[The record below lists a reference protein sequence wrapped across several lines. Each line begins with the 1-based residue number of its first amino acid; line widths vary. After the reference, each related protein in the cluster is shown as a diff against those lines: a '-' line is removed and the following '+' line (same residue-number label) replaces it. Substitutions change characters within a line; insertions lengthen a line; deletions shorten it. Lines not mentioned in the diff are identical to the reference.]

1 MHFARGLGVFLLVLR
16 RMKEDASVANCA
28 RNSGPAH
35 HRRNAA
41 PLAPP

>member
-1 MHFARGLGVFLLVLR
+1 
-16 RMKEDASVANCA
+16 MKEDASVANCA

-41 PLAPP
+41 P